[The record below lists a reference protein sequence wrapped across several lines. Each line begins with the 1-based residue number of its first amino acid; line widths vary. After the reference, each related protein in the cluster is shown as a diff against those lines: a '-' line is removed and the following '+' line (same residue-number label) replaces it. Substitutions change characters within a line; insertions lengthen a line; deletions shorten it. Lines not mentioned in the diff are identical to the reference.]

1 MPRRSNSVACCEGG
15 VCSYRSRS
23 PASAADAMLWQAC
36 AGCRTIR
43 RCMPGRH
50 GAPTKG
56 RGTGPTL
63 SIVHVVTARSPS
75 PKAWGPWA
83 GLNPRDIAPVTPCRS
98 TVICPR
104 SLEGAP
110 GALPDV
116 IVHRGRR
123 CCRRGRL
130 KGRLQIALG
139 L

>member
-43 RCMPGRH
+43 GCMPGRP
-50 GAPTKG
+50 GTPT
-56 RGTGPTL
+56 
-63 SIVHVVTARSPS
+63 IVHVVTARSPS
-75 PKAWGPWA
+75 PRAWGPWA
-83 GLNPRDIAPVTPCRS
+83 GLNPRDLAPVTPCRS
-98 TVICPR
+98 TVACPR

-130 KGRLQIALG
+130 KGCLQIAIG